1 MANDADKS
9 NRVDGKRNDKSLP
22 AGTLERL
29 KVTQNGFYEE
39 VIIAGFGGQGVILA
53 GRILA
58 QTAMNAGKQVS
69 FMPSY
74 GAEMRGGTA
83 NSMVVIADEPI
94 ASPLVSRCD
103 CLIAMNK
110 ASLNKFAPS
119 VKNGGLLI
127 MNSSL
132 IEGIPDVDESID
144 ISAIPADGIAIE
156 LGSQKSA
163 NMVALGAYLQR
174 RGLFSIDAVV
184 KSLPGVLAK
193 RYHKTLPV
201 NAEALRAG
209 AEFAKT
215 QSKT

>member
-1 MANDADKS
+1 
-9 NRVDGKRNDKSLP
+9 VDGKRNDKSLP
-22 AGTLERL
+22 VGTFERL
-29 KVTQNGFYEE
+29 KVAQNSFCEE

-53 GRILA
+53 GRLLA
-58 QTAMNAGKQVS
+58 QTAMNAGKEVT

-83 NSMVVIADEPI
+83 NSMIVIADEPI
-94 ASPLVSRCD
+94 ASPLVSRPD
-103 CLIAMNK
+103 SLIVMNK
-110 ASLNKFAPS
+110 ASLNKFAPT

-132 IEGIPDVDESID
+132 IDCEPDVDGSID
-144 ISAIPADGIAIE
+144 ILAVPADAIAVE

-174 RGLFSIDAVV
+174 RGLFSIDAAA
-184 KSLPGVLAK
+184 KSLPDILSE

-201 NAEALRAG
+201 NAEALQRG
-209 AEFAKT
+209 SEFTKNNV
-215 QSKT
+215 